1 MTFRRLDFIK
11 VQNNLLSKGNFIMKF
26 SKLAILSL
34 SIFVAASAA
43 DARTVNPIVDKR
55 GNPVQDHRGNCA
67 RTKWLADQCCDP
79 CGYPTPPAPEP
90 LVVEKQRRIEYI
102 DLIRQS
108 IYFNIDKDN
117 IDAIDEQRMNDVIN
131 EINKSVAIRDVKLVG
146 YADRFATNEYNI
158 DLSKRRATN
167 ALNYFRGKG
176 YFNDLKVG
184 FGFFGE
190 EKPVTNCPLNIP
202 VLEQVACL
210 QADRRVDI
218 EVEVLRE
225 RFETYTETVDRAMMP
240 DAPAYPRPGT
250 TGVEVYSRPVDPA
263 VLQQTVKP
271 MEMNPPVQEQIQYQ
285 SPGTHDVPAN
295 SIDMLRPQ
303 Q

>member
-1 MTFRRLDFIK
+1 
-11 VQNNLLSKGNFIMKF
+11 MKF
-26 SKLAILSL
+26 SKLVILSL
-34 SIFVAASAA
+34 SIFVTASAA
-43 DARTVNPIVDKR
+43 NARTVNPVMDKR

-67 RTKWLADQCCDP
+67 RTHWLADQCCDP
-79 CGYPTPPAPEP
+79 CGHPVAPMEP
-90 LVVEKQRRIEYI
+90 VVVERENKIQYI

-108 IYFNIDKDN
+108 IYFIIDKDN
-117 IDAIDEQRMNDVIN
+117 IDAIDEQRMNEVIN

-146 YADRFATNEYNI
+146 YADRFATNDYNI

-176 YFNDLKVG
+176 YFNNIQVG

-190 EKPVTNCPLNIP
+190 EKPVTQCPMN
-202 VLEQVACL
+202 VSVAEQVACL

-225 RFETYTETVDRAMMP
+225 RVDIVKETLP
-240 DAPAYPRPGT
+240 PAYPRPGT
-250 TGVEVYSRPVDPA
+250 SAVEVYSRPVDPS

-271 MEMNPPVQEQIQYQ
+271 MEQSAPIQEQIQYQ
-285 SPGTHDVPAN
+285 APNSRDIPVN
-295 SIDMLRPQ
+295 SIDVLRPRQ
-303 Q
+303 